1 MPDARLSALDASFL
15 AAETSNAH
23 MHVGWAA
30 ICDPPADGPSPS
42 FEELRDH
49 IASRL
54 ARAPRYRQRLA
65 DVPFGIADPVWVDED
80 RFDIARHVLRA
91 GGSTLD
97 SIVNEAMSSRLE
109 RTRPL
114 WEIWINPRLED
125 GRIGL
130 VGKVH
135 HCMVDGLAAVE
146 LASLLLDPT
155 PSPPGETDNWSPRP
169 PPGRVELLINGVAS
183 RIRQPLDLA
192 SLTTRLVTQP
202 ARVVQAAEKGRKA
215 GLALANSFR
224 RPARPLPLLNDH
236 SSSLRHLGRL
246 SRSLD
251 DLRTVKSHFGTTI
264 NDVVLAVSS
273 GGMRRLLEDH
283 REPPLSLK
291 AMVPASL
298 RGATEADALGNRIS
312 FLFVDLPVE
321 EADPVDR
328 LRKINRVTSARKAAG
343 EPEGGEAV
351 LSAMGYTPHLI
362 QRALTRLI
370 AHPWTFNLVVSNIP
384 GPREPLWMRGCQ
396 LREVYPVVPIADGH
410 ALSIGVTTCEDEMFF
425 GLYADRKLL
434 PDTDRLAK
442 HIGDE
447 IDLLLEVALEPAE
460 EGRDNGQVKRR
471 KGDQQTPQR
480 HKLDGAGFRRREP
493 ARRRGDRLH
502 EVNT

>member
-1 MPDARLSALDASFL
+1 MSDVRLSALDASFL
-15 AAETSNAH
+15 AAETPTAH

-30 ICDPPADGPSPS
+30 VFDPPADAGSPS

-65 DVPFGIADPVWVDED
+65 EVPLGIADPVWVDDD
-80 RFDIARHVLRA
+80 RFDVDRHVIPA
-91 GGSTLD
+91 SGPTLD
-97 SIVNEAMSSRLE
+97 SIVAEAMSARLE

-114 WEIWINPRLED
+114 WEVWINPRLD
-125 GRIGL
+125 GGRVGL

-155 PSPPGETDNWSPRP
+155 PSPPEETDGWNPRP
-169 PPGRVELLINGVAS
+169 APGRVELVINGLANRV
-183 RIRQPLDLA
+183 RQPLDVA
-192 SLTTRLVTQP
+192 SLATRVVTSP
-202 ARVVQAAEKGRKA
+202 ARVTELASKGQKA
-215 GLALANSFR
+215 GLALVNTFR
-224 RPARPLPLLNDH
+224 RRARPLGLLNDR
-236 SSSLRHLGRL
+236 SSSLRHIGRL
-246 SRSLD
+246 RRSLD
-251 DLRTVKSHFGTTI
+251 DLRTIKSRFGTTI
-264 NDVVLAVSS
+264 NDVVLAVSA

-283 REPPLSLK
+283 DEPTLALK

-298 RGATEADALGNRIS
+298 RGASEADALGNRIS
-312 FLFVDLPVE
+312 FLFVDLPVD

-328 LRKINRVTSARKAAG
+328 LREINRVTSARKAAG

-351 LSAMGYTPHLI
+351 LSAMGYTPHLV

-384 GPREPLWMRGCQ
+384 GPREPLWMRGCP
-396 LREVYPVVPIADGH
+396 LREVYPIVPIADGH
-410 ALSIGVTTCEDEMFF
+410 ALSIGVTTLEDEMFF
-425 GLYADRKLL
+425 GLYADRKLM

-447 IDLLLEVALEPAE
+447 IDLLLEVALQPTEK
-460 EGRDNGQVKRR
+460 GRENGQVKRR
-471 KGDQQTPQR
+471 EREQQPTEGDELP
-480 HKLDGAGFRRREP
+480 DAVFREREP
-493 ARRRGDRLH
+493 ARDGRDRLH
-502 EVNT
+502 ETNT